1 MNKTNFFSSLLVV
14 ALFATASVVTSCK
27 DYDDDLKNLQ
37 SQIDGINKTL
47 SQIQTLISSGS
58 VITDVK
64 TLTDGTGGVE
74 IFLSN
79 NKSYKIYNGAKGET
93 GATGAQGEK
102 GDKGDK
108 GDTGAAGADGVA
120 PVVTIGDNGNWF
132 INGVDTGKPSRGEKG
147 ETGATGATGATGP
160 QGPAGPQGPKGEAG
174 VAGAKAVYYVPGTEG
189 AEKGFWVKVDPNT
202 DPETRTVTT
211 EKWVGVD
218 PNMVSA
224 VMEKETGL
232 LTLVNVQGATDTDE
246 NGNVV
251 LSLNNALR
259 SLVLVPT
266 TVISSSKAIVVEE
279 MIYQPYKMQDQDKK
293 NETVANDGA
302 AKTIHP
308 LTKVQYHVNP
318 SNADINKIKDA
329 MAFQLQDTVDWAA
342 DNRNFTRAKSDKL
355 ALTLKSELTEFD
367 SETGILT
374 VYMDMTGTPATFDES
389 NGPGAGSY
397 VSMAALQVAK
407 ENGEFVTSDYATLVN
422 SKNLDLVIAN
432 QKLFTNHKEDYHFRT
447 LADGNGTTRKVSE
460 LDGNASAKVAGQ
472 KVWEDANV
480 QAATEVDTVIFYT
493 RNAADNTLVAE
504 ELNVKNLVGFHMTS
518 KTTPTNCQDASAT
531 GTITWRTYQ
540 PTYKVKQD
548 RDVLS
553 IDEMKKLFPGW
564 DVTLALVKNYK
575 VGTNNTDQAEYVKFD
590 AATGILSINTAYGA
604 SAINSFPIISVT
616 LKYAARNIVK
626 VSYIKVK
633 VVERDGEPL
642 EGLSLTMPEVEFKCE
657 GNSVKNDYITISK
670 QVYDVVNLTK
680 DEFHTN
686 YPTFTDDAVTGDVG
700 TVTELNDD
708 PGADDQN
715 THVLQWTF
723 TADQLWANAGK
734 TVTNFISYSNNG
746 ANKLTIKLTTTI
758 KGIKKTYDI
767 TSADY
772 YAEYWNAELTQARF
786 NVNVPST
793 YRYAYWDKTL
803 YENDLNS
810 PFVTWP
816 SGDANGNDGILKLDA
831 AVTRIDYFFHAHN
844 EGVRNIGGVDYVFRK
859 SADGLTLY
867 AAVKG
872 SYDGTEPA
880 KTADVDFIHAKT
892 EVIATITNNIAIA
905 TPWANGGRNKIE
917 LNRGDDFVNNLAKTM
932 LNTQELTVDIM
943 AVGQVCNDANKKV
956 SITFQGE
963 EYYTAKYIRPVN
975 EPASTAS
982 NFIDGVD
989 FGQPGSYLNV
999 MNIVQLKDWRERLFS
1014 LSNTAPADPNN
1025 YFSYWVGTAAA
1036 FDLSVTP
1043 VTTDEAGGYYGIQT
1057 IELADGSECDL
1068 NGIRQAVPAT
1078 IVLAQQ
1084 DDATNLTSAG
1094 NVYPFGYVTYKNNG
1108 TTVTADYNLF
1118 LKFKV
1123 TYIWGEF
1130 TTDFITVPV
1139 KKTITPAPAPK
1150 K

>member
-1 MNKTNFFSSLLVV
+1 M
-14 ALFATASVVTSCK
+14 
-27 DYDDDLKNLQ
+27 D
-37 SQIDGINKTL
+37 
-47 SQIQTLISSGS
+47 
-58 VITDVK
+58 
-64 TLTDGTGGVE
+64 
-74 IFLSN
+74 
-79 NKSYKIYNGAKGET
+79 
-93 GATGAQGEK
+93 
-102 GDKGDK
+102 
-108 GDTGAAGADGVA
+108 
-120 PVVTIGDNGNWF
+120 
-132 INGVDTGKPSRGEKG
+132 
-147 ETGATGATGATGP
+147 
-160 QGPAGPQGPKGEAG
+160 
-174 VAGAKAVYYVPGTEG
+174 
-189 AEKGFWVKVDPNT
+189 
-202 DPETRTVTT
+202 
-211 EKWVGVD
+211 
-218 PNMVSA
+218 
-224 VMEKETGL
+224 KETGL

-279 MIYQPYKMQDQDKK
+279 MIYQPYKMANKDNK
-293 NETVANDGA
+293 NETVANDGNP
-302 AKTIHP
+302 KTIHP
-308 LTKVQYHVNP
+308 LTRVQYHVNP

-329 MAFQLQDTVDWAA
+329 MDFLLQDNVDWAA
-342 DNRNFTRAKSDKL
+342 DNTSFTRTKSNKL
-355 ALTLKSELTEFD
+355 ALSIEKDLTEFD

-374 VYMDMTGTPATFDES
+374 VYMNMTGTPATFEQDGTLGT
-389 NGPGAGSY
+389 NY

-432 QKLFTNHKEDYHFRT
+432 QKLFTNHEEDYHFRT
-447 LADGNGTTRKVSE
+447 LADGNGTKRKVSE
-460 LDGNASAKVAGQ
+460 LDPNASAKVTEQ

-493 RNAADNTLVAE
+493 RNAADNTLIAE

-518 KTTPTNCQDASAT
+518 KTNAKACQDQNAA
-531 GTITWRTYQ
+531 ITWRTYQ
-540 PTYKVKQD
+540 PTYEVKD
-548 RDVLS
+548 ANDVLT
-553 IDEMKKLFPGW
+553 IDELAKLFPGW
-564 DVTLALVKNYK
+564 TVSLELVKNYK

-604 SAINSFPIISVT
+604 SAINRCPIIRVT
-616 LKYAARNIVK
+616 LKDAASKIVK

-872 SYDGTEPA
+872 SYDGTKPA
-880 KTADVDFIHAKT
+880 ETADVDFNNAKT
-892 EVIATITNNIAIA
+892 EVIATITNNIGIA
-905 TPWANGGRNKIE
+905 SPWLNGGRNKIE
-917 LNRGDDFVNNLAKTM
+917 LNRGTDFENNLAKTM
-932 LNTQELTVDIM
+932 LNTKELTVDIM

-1036 FDLSVTP
+1036 FDLTVTP
-1043 VTTDEAGGYYGIQT
+1043 VTTAEAGGYYGVKT
-1057 IELADGSECDL
+1057 IELAAGSECDL

-1084 DDATNLTSAG
+1084 DDATGLTSAG

-1108 TTVTADYNLF
+1108 TTVTADYNLY